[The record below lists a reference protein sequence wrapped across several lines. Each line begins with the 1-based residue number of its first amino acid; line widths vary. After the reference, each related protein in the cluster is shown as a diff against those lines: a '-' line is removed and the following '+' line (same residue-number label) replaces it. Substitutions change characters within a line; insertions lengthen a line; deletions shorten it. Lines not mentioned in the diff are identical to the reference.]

1 MAKWYVQRGE
11 KEFGPFEDKQLK
23 QLAENGKL
31 KPIDVV
37 RRDDRQT
44 CRPASEIKGLFPDAN
59 EPSDLPDLPEDVQPT
74 EVPEPAQ
81 AVPQASTLQQMKE
94 SAATLTDYAKK
105 QAKLKSLDL
114 SEIPS
119 ALYALGSKALEHGVG
134 KEAFGQLYGDIS
146 QIDSQVNE
154 LRSNKLGKSTD
165 TITDKLKNAS
175 VATVNMAKIELLNR
189 NRKKLVSQLG
199 EQISANESVDAD
211 AILVSERQRV
221 RDLNSQRDQLAR
233 EIADMDMGNKIKDGS
248 KSLYEKRSI
257 LRPFVRHPA
266 GIIVFSV
273 GCFPVGL
280 YLLWTQSNWP
290 VARKFKWTAGI
301 FAGLM
306 LAGIIGNLIK
316 PPVQPDEVGGSNLAA
331 NAAANERI
339 EDKPDTAPSKSSE
352 AQEVSSNVSRGALK
366 GSFAVVNT
374 VPDEMTLS
382 KISYSKYLLQFTIHW
397 HSSLGRPP
405 WHWSAFD
412 EDGTKVADGEVFSP
426 RSTKQGTKFSGKVHL
441 SGESINVGT
450 LKRVVIHH

>member
-37 RRDDRQT
+37 RREDRQT
-44 CRPASEIKGLFPDAN
+44 GRPASEIKGLFPDAN
-59 EPSDLPDLPEDVQPT
+59 EPPDLPDADQRA
-74 EVPEPAQ
+74 EVPDPAQ

-119 ALYALGSKALEHGVG
+119 AVNELGAKALEHGVG
-134 KEAFGQLYGDIS
+134 KDVFSQLYSNIS
-146 QIDSQVNE
+146 QIDSQVSE
-154 LRSNKLGKSTD
+154 LRSNKLGKATD

-175 VATVNMAKIELLNR
+175 VATVNLAKIELLNR
-189 NRKKLVSQLG
+189 NRKKLVTQLG
-199 EQISANESVDAD
+199 EQISANETVDPD
-211 AILVSERQRV
+211 VMLVSERQRV
-221 RDLNSQRDQLAR
+221 RGLQSQRDQLAR
-233 EIADMDMGNKIKDGS
+233 EIAEMDMGNKIKDGS

-257 LRPFVRHPA
+257 LSPFVRHPA

-316 PPVQPDEVGGSNLAA
+316 PPVQPDEVGGRTLSE

-339 EDKPDTAPSKSSE
+339 EDKPDTAPSKSSD
-352 AQEVSSNVSRGALK
+352 AQEVSSNVSRGAFK

-374 VPDEMTLS
+374 VPDEMTLI

-397 HSSLGRPP
+397 HSSVGRPP